1 MGKLASAPYTDGYGK
16 ATQLQFG
23 GLHHRKACAD
33 GEIYDMKNM
42 SADDYPLLRPR
53 KRRTLQTVNTN
64 LHAIFG
70 YEKLVSVQGTGLY
83 YGGVLRGNV
92 TAGEKRITAMGAR
105 IVIWPD
111 KVILNAKYERLGV
124 FATLDALKAG
134 VSGQKENDAYGVG
147 SGVPYEIYVWNG
159 SEWVSNG
166 KEVQEIEVS
175 VGVSSLQFQNGTYEG
190 VEAECNTLYRAGM
203 NWADYFKVGDAVTIS
218 GCTKHT
224 ENNKTPIIREIDG
237 GYLRFYEN
245 TFVLDG
251 TEGKTDYTETGI
263 TLARTAPDLD
273 YICAVDNRVWGC
285 RGDTIY
291 ASKLGDPANWNC
303 FEGISTD
310 SYFVDAGTPG
320 DFTACVGYLGYPTF
334 FKEDNLYKMYGSKPT
349 NYQLQA
355 SATLGVARGLHKTLA
370 VAGERLFY
378 VSRAGVVSYSGGVP
392 EVISQKLGDE
402 VFTEGAA
409 GSDGRKYY
417 ASLYGKDGWNVYVYD
432 TDSGLWMKEDELAA
446 EGFAW
451 ADRTLYC
458 LAAGGALWKMNQEP
472 ESGQEQAVTS
482 FAEFGDFTEGSLDRK
497 KYIKMKI
504 RLEVETGE
512 AMVSV
517 QYDGEEQWHVLKVF
531 EAVQEKTS
539 VLLSFRPRRCDRFRI
554 RIDGTGAYTVY
565 GITRKVYGGSEI

>member
-1 MGKLASAPYTDGYGK
+1 
-16 ATQLQFG
+16 
-23 GLHHRKACAD
+23 
-33 GEIYDMKNM
+33 MK
-42 SADDYPLLRPR
+42 
-53 KRRTLQTVNTN
+53 
-64 LHAIFG
+64 
-70 YEKLVSVQGTGLY
+70 
-83 YGGVLRGNV
+83 
-92 TAGEKRITAMGAR
+92 KRIVAILSMVSMLTLVISPDTAAKMKAADNKKDTAEY
-105 IVIWPD
+105 IV
-111 KVILNAKYERLGV
+111 KVDDTQQYNDYSKEWN
-124 FATLDALKAG
+124 
-134 VSGQKENDAYGVG
+134 KENKRV
-147 SGVPYEIYVWNG
+147 VNH
-159 SEWVSNG
+159 
-166 KEVQEIEVS
+166 KEQDEKYLNKVQSAAVELSKDEVKDYQEDD
-175 VGVSSLQFQNGTYEG
+175 SLT
-190 VEAECNTLYRAGM
+190 VE
-203 NWADYFKVGDAVTIS
+203 K
-218 GCTKHT
+218 
-224 ENNKTPIIREIDG
+224 
-237 GYLRFYEN
+237 
-245 TFVLDG
+245 
-251 TEGKTDYTETGI
+251 
-263 TLARTAPDLD
+263 
-273 YICAVDNRVWGC
+273 
-285 RGDTIY
+285 
-291 ASKLGDPANWNC
+291 
-303 FEGISTD
+303 
-310 SYFVDAGTPG
+310 
-320 DFTACVGYLGYPTF
+320 
-334 FKEDNLYKMYGSKPT
+334 

-458 LAAGGALWKMNQEP
+458 LAEGGALWKMNQEP

-497 KYIKMKI
+497 KYIKMQI